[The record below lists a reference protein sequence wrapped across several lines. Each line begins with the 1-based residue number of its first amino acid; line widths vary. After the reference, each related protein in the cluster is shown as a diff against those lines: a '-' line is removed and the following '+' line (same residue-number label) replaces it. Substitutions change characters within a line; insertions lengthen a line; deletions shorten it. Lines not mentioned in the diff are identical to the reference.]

1 MKKLYKISP
10 VQSSAF
16 ADELLEAS
24 TFNYCP
30 PLDRNTR
37 TELTGLS
44 REEMDKFLPSVI
56 NVSPNSPDFL
66 AKVEEYYRE
75 FSEEIPFKGK
85 ELDVTLNSD
94 GLPLKPTD
102 YLLYRIVMQDK
113 VVAKGVD
120 VASADGKF
128 FYYKLESL
136 SDLQKQQEDVY
147 SVQKEGRTAMTKLS
161 NFEDTPEKN
170 RVLKSIVLLHRQT
183 LGLGIDEVN
192 NASRVTTEIHL
203 SKILDK
209 NPKAI
214 SDAYADKDITIKAQI
229 ELFLDFGLLNMEG
242 DEIFY
247 EGSKLSNNKST
258 LIGVL
263 RANNTIF
270 ASLLA
275 KLRKESHLV
284 NTLIKEQEPD
294 KPQEPTV

>member
-1 MKKLYKISP
+1 MRQLYKISP

-44 REEMDKFLPSVI
+44 REEMDKFLPNVI

-66 AKVEEYYRE
+66 AKVEDYYRE
-75 FSEEIPFKGK
+75 FSEEIPFRGK
-85 ELDVTLNSD
+85 ELDITLD
-94 GLPLKPTD
+94 DKTGLPIKPTD
-102 YLLYRIVMQDK
+102 YLLYRIVMLDK
-113 VVAKGVD
+113 VVAKGED
-120 VASADGKF
+120 VKSADGKF

-136 SDLQKQQEDVY
+136 TELQEQQESAY
-147 SVQKEGRTAMTKLS
+147 SVEKDAVVAFTKLTQT
-161 NFEDTPEKN
+161 EDTPQQT
-170 RVLKSIVLLHRQT
+170 RILKSIVLLYRQS
-183 LGLGIDEVN
+183 LNLGIDEVN
-192 NASRVTTEIHL
+192 GASRITTEIHL
-203 SKILDK
+203 KKILEK

-214 SDAYADKDITIKAQI
+214 VDAYADKDITIKAQI
-229 ELFLDFGLLNMEG
+229 ELFLDFGLVNMEG

-247 EGSKLSNNKST
+247 EGSKLSNNKTS

-263 RANNTIF
+263 RSNNTVF

-284 NTLIKEQEPD
+284 NTLIKEQVED
-294 KPQEPTV
+294 KV

>member
-1 MKKLYKISP
+1 MKQLYKISP

-16 ADELLEAS
+16 AEELLEAS

-37 TELTGLS
+37 TELTGLT

-85 ELDVTLNSD
+85 ELDVTLDSN

-102 YLLYRIVMQDK
+102 FLLYRIVLKDK
-113 VVAKGVD
+113 VVAKGED
-120 VASADGKF
+120 VKSADGKF
-128 FYYKLESL
+128 FFYKLESL
-136 SDLQKQQEDVY
+136 SDLQKQQEDAY
-147 SVQKEGRTAMTKLS
+147 SVEKDAIVAFTKLS
-161 NFEDTPEKN
+161 QFEDTPEKN
-170 RVLKSIVLLHRQT
+170 RVLKSIVLLHRQL
-183 LGLGIDEVN
+183 LGLAIDEVN
-192 NASRVTTEIHL
+192 DSSRVTTEIHL
-203 SKILDK
+203 KKILEK

-214 SDAYADKDITIKAQI
+214 VDAYADKDITIKAQI

-247 EGSKLSNNKST
+247 EGSKLSNNKNS

-263 RANNTIF
+263 RSNNTVF

-284 NTLIKEQEPD
+284 NTLIKEQVEE
-294 KPQEPTV
+294 KA